1 MSDSNET
8 KQCPFCGE
16 EIRANATKC
25 KHCGEFITSPTD
37 TAIGCISGIIVAV
50 IVLVLCGALTIDI
63 PINNK
68 EKQVSQTEHYAE
80 VEEPLAE
87 QTCAFEV
94 AGVCYSYPF
103 IPPKVEYNECLNIK
117 DELGIN
123 VCYAQYDNWVGA
135 VKTCGG
141 IDNLPTPDELASLA
155 TDLYGTKI
163 VAPES
168 VNHIYGLQ
176 RNNDKE
182 YLDVFR
188 NMKYTE
194 PPKSGYDVEA
204 RATMP
209 FVLWS
214 GKEID
219 TTYSYAWGFNNHSTS
234 FHDRIRNDNN
244 LVYPVYASCVV
255 SRKN

>member
-1 MSDSNET
+1 MSDNNKT

-16 EIRANATKC
+16 EIKANATKC
-25 KHCGEFITSPTD
+25 KHCGEFITSPMD
-37 TAIGCISGIIVAV
+37 TAIGCITGIVVTV
-50 IVLVLCGALTIDI
+50 IVLVLCGVLTIDI
-63 PINNK
+63 PINRK
-68 EKQVSQTEHYAE
+68 EKQATQTEYYAG
-80 VEEPLAE
+80 VDEPLAE
-87 QTCAFEV
+87 KTCAFEV

-103 IPPKVEYNECLNIK
+103 KPSKVEYNECLKIK

-123 VCYAQYDNWVGA
+123 ICYAQYDTWVGA

-141 IDNLPTPDELASLA
+141 VNNLPTPDELALLA

-163 VAPES
+163 TPSES
-168 VNHIYGLQ
+168 IGSKYGLQ

-182 YLDVFR
+182 YLDIFR

-209 FVLWS
+209 FALWS
-214 GKEID
+214 GKERNEA
-219 TTYSYAWGFNNHSTS
+219 YSYSWYFDNHSTS
-234 FHDRIRNDNN
+234 FYDGIRNDGSSI
-244 LVYPVYASCVV
+244 YASCVV
-255 SRKN
+255 SRNN